1 MTYELAFR
9 ELQEYANPEK
19 AEHFTR
25 FFKNNPGEY
34 GGGDK
39 FLGIAVPNQ
48 RKVAKKFKDMPLSE
62 VEILLRSEFHEC
74 RLTAVMLLMYRI
86 EKKDQDVVDEV
97 AEFYLKNIEYV
108 NNWDIV
114 DSSCR
119 FILARFL
126 ENRERDLLY
135 HLAKSG
141 NLWERRIAI
150 ITCYYFIKNDDFE
163 DALAISKILLHDNHD
178 LIHKAVGWMLREI
191 GGQDQLVEEAFLR
204 QDDRYKK
211 MPRTMLRYA
220 IEKFDEP
227 LRKKYLAGSI

>member
-1 MTYELAFR
+1 MTFKQATI
-9 ELQEYANPEK
+9 ELQKYANPEK
-19 AEHFTR
+19 AEHSAR

-34 GGGDK
+34 GEGDK
-39 FLGIAVPNQ
+39 FLGITVPDQ

-62 VEILLRSEFHEC
+62 VEKLLQSKFHEY
-74 RLTAVMLLMYRI
+74 RLTAVMLLVYRI
-86 EKKDQDVVDEV
+86 ERKDQDVVDEV
-97 AEFYLKNIEYV
+97 AEFYLKNIEYI

-135 HLAKSG
+135 DLAASDS
-141 NLWERRIAI
+141 LWERRIAI

-163 DALAISKILLHDNHD
+163 DAFAISKLLLHDSHD

-191 GGQDQLVEEAFLR
+191 GGQDQLVEKAFLKH
-204 QDDRYKK
+204 DDHYKK

-220 IEKFDEP
+220 IDS
-227 LRKKYLAGSI
+227 LCY

>member
-1 MTYELAFR
+1 MTFKLAFK
-9 ELQEYANPEK
+9 ELQEYADPDK
-19 AEHFTR
+19 TGHFAR

-34 GGGDK
+34 GESDK
-39 FLGIAVPNQ
+39 FLGITVPNQ
-48 RKVAKKFKDMPLSE
+48 RKVAKKYKEMPLSE
-62 VEILLRSEFHEC
+62 VKKLLQSEFHEC
-74 RLTAVMLLMYRI
+74 RLTAVMLLVYRI
-86 EKKDQDVVDEV
+86 ERKNQDVVDEV

-135 HLAKSG
+135 DLAKSE

-150 ITCYYFIKNDDFE
+150 ITCYYFIKNDNFR
-163 DALAISKILLHDNHD
+163 DALSISKLLLHDDHD
-178 LIHKAVGWMLREI
+178 LIHKAVGWMLREV
-191 GGQDQLVEEAFLR
+191 GGQDQSVEENFL
-204 QDDRYKK
+204 QEEDRYKE

-220 IEKFDEP
+220 IEKFEEP
-227 LRKKYLAGSI
+227 LRKKYLSGDI